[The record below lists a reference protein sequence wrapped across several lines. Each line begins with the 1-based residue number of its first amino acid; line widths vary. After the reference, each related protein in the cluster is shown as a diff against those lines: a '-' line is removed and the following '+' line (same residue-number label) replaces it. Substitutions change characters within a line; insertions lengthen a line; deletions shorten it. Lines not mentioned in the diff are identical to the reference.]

1 MAKTKKNKKTYKDLI
16 KEIEFLESIIIY
28 YREYLERIGVLIE
41 NYIEMNVLCLPCYPR
56 YDRLDAMGKKWLEN
70 EYMSGTSEQERYGK
84 GD

>member
-1 MAKTKKNKKTYKDLI
+1 MKINGIKKHNFENKCSLCGKSKD
-16 KEIEFLESIIIY
+16 KY
-28 YREYLERIGVLIE
+28 TVVLSTTH
-41 NYIEMNVLCLPCYPR
+41 NYVLCLPCYPK